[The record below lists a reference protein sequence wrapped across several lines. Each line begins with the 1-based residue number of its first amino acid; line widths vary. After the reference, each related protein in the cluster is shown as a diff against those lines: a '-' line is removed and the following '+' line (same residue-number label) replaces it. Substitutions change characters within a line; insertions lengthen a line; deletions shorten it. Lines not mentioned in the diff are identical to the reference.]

1 VDDIDHVKELHC
13 NSFAYIHGHMMGGTN
28 PALLKALGFG
38 NCILAH
44 DNPFNDEVLGGYG
57 VLFKD
62 ADALAEKI
70 TQLEAHPEMAESYR
84 QRAPER
90 IRTFYNWDRIVD
102 QYEELF
108 CQLADGADPT
118 RIHSSIVGVDEKK
131 EITVT

>member
-1 VDDIDHVKELHC
+1 
-13 NSFAYIHGHMMGGTN
+13 MMGGTN

-44 DNPFNDEVLGGYG
+44 DNPFNAEVLGGYG

-62 ADALAEKI
+62 ADELAAKI
-70 TQLEAHPEMAESYR
+70 TQLEAHPEMAEGYR

-90 IRTFYNWDRIVD
+90 IRTVYNWDRIVD

-118 RIHSSIVGVDEKK
+118 KVHSSIVGVDEKAG
-131 EITVT
+131 ILVT